1 MQQSLINWKNGEA
14 PKPPYYA
21 SIFNYTL
28 GEDLSGYA
36 EMDDLT
42 LELAQNTTGYL
53 GYESHK
59 SGNRG
64 SFISYWQDLDAIDT
78 WRKNTVHQQ
87 AKLAGKQKWYSYYHS
102 IIAKVE
108 SAHFHQIG

>member
-1 MQQSLINWKNGEA
+1 MPKHLINWKNGEV

-36 EMDDLT
+36 EMDELT
-42 LELAQNTTGYL
+42 LDLAIQTEGFL

-64 SFISYWQDLDAIDT
+64 SFISYWKNLDAIDT
-78 WRKNTVHQQ
+78 WRKNTTHQH
-87 AKLAGKQKWYSYYHS
+87 AKSSGKQKWYSYYHS
-102 IIAKVE
+102 MIARVE
-108 SAHFHQIG
+108 SAHFHTSI

>member
-1 MQQSLINWKNGEA
+1 MSKLIQWKTGEA

-36 EMDDLT
+36 EMDEIT
-42 LELAQNTTGYL
+42 LRLALETPGYL

-59 SGNRG
+59 SNGRG
-64 SFISYWQDLDAIDT
+64 SFISYWSSLEAIDE
-78 WRKNTVHQQ
+78 WRKNSVHLQ
-87 AKLAGKQKWYSYYHS
+87 AKQKGKARWYSYYHAM
-102 IIAKVE
+102 IAKVE
-108 SAHFHQIG
+108 SAHFHES